1 MKHMIKAMI
10 IDDEKL
16 IREGLVTY
24 IDWAALGERSGPP
37 PCTVHRS
44 FWPISACPTPAV
56 WSCSGKSGTAG

>member
-24 IDWAALGERSGPP
+24 IDWAALGVEV
-37 PCTVHRS
+37 C
-44 FWPISACPTPAV
+44 AV
-56 WSCSGKSGTAG
+56 